1 MQWVYSKPK
10 EDDMGFGILLIIAG
24 VAALVAAGVN
34 KQFGG
39 FRGLGIASLG
49 LGILIFVA
57 AQAFVSVPVG
67 SVAVVVNRLSGLK
80 PDALNPGAHIVLPG
94 IETPFY
100 YNTRLQELTL
110 SRRGEGGPDLDESI
124 KALSREG
131 LEISADVTVQ
141 FQIVPST
148 APKLHQNIGTDY
160 VNVVIRPQVRSKVRD
175 SIGQF
180 NAADLIS
187 TKRKAL
193 ENNVIAALEGVFKE
207 SNLELKAVL
216 LRELRIPDS
225 VAKAIEEKQTAE
237 QRVQTEKNN
246 RDAERIRA
254 DTVFV
259 TAQGAAKA
267 AVARAKG
274 EAQALSLRGA
284 ALKNNPQLIQLT
296 VAEKLAPTVQTI
308 MMPSTGNFL
317 LNLDSLTKNAKP

>member
-1 MQWVYSKPK
+1 
-10 EDDMGFGILLIIAG
+10 
-24 VAALVAAGVN
+24 
-34 KQFGG
+34 
-39 FRGLGIASLG
+39 
-49 LGILIFVA
+49 
-57 AQAFVSVPVG
+57 
-67 SVAVVVNRLSGLK
+67 
-80 PDALNPGAHIVLPG
+80 
-94 IETPFY
+94 
-100 YNTRLQELTL
+100 
-110 SRRGEGGPDLDESI
+110 
-124 KALSREG
+124 
-131 LEISADVTVQ
+131 
-141 FQIVPST
+141 
-148 APKLHQNIGTDY
+148 
-160 VNVVIRPQVRSKVRD
+160 VRD

-180 NAADLIS
+180 NATDLIS

-193 ENNVIAALEGVFKE
+193 ENNVVAALEGVFKDA
-207 SNLELKAVL
+207 NLELKAVL

-267 AVARAKG
+267 TIEKAKG

-317 LNLDSLTKNAKP
+317 LNLDSLTKAK

>member
-1 MQWVYSKPK
+1 MEAKN
-10 EDDMGFGILLIIAG
+10 MGIGILLILAG
-24 VAALVAAGVN
+24 IAALVAASVN
-34 KQFGG
+34 KQFTG
-39 FRGLGIASLG
+39 FRGLGIAGLG
-49 LGILIFVA
+49 VGILIFIG
-57 AQAFVSVPVG
+57 AQAFVGVPVG
-67 SVAVVVNRLSGLK
+67 SVAIVVNRLTGLK
-80 PDALNPGAHIVLPG
+80 PGALGSGAHIVLPG
-94 IETPFY
+94 IETPFF

-124 KALSREG
+124 KALSKEG

-141 FQIVPST
+141 FQIIPSK
-148 APKLHQNIGTDY
+148 APNLHEEIGTDY
-160 VNVVIRPQVRSKVRD
+160 INVVIRPQVRSKVRD

-180 NAADLIS
+180 NATDLIS

-193 ENNVIAALEGVFKE
+193 ENNVVAALEGVFKDA
-207 SNLELKAVL
+207 NLELKAVL

-267 AVARAKG
+267 TIEKAKG

-317 LNLDSLTKNAKP
+317 LNLDSLTKAK

>member
-1 MQWVYSKPK
+1 
-10 EDDMGFGILLIIAG
+10 MGFGILLIIAG
-24 VAALVAAGVN
+24 VAALIAASVN

-39 FRGLGIASLG
+39 LRGLGIAGLG
-49 LGILIFVA
+49 VGILIFVA

-67 SVAVVVNRLSGLK
+67 SVAIVVNRLTGLK
-80 PDALNPGAHIVLPG
+80 PGALEPGAHLVLPG

-110 SRRGEGGPDLDESI
+110 SRRGEGGPNIDESI

-141 FQIVPST
+141 FQIIPSL
-148 APKLHQNIGTDY
+148 APTLHQTIGTDY
-160 VNVVIRPQVRSKVRD
+160 INVVIRPQVRSKVRD
-175 SIGQF
+175 SIGKF
-180 NAADLIS
+180 NATDLIS

-193 ENNVIAALEGVFKE
+193 ENNVIAALEGVFKDA
-207 SNLELKAVL
+207 NLELKAVL

-254 DTVFV
+254 DTVYV

-267 AVARAKG
+267 AVERAKG
-274 EAQALSLRGA
+274 EATALSLRGA

-308 MMPSTGNFL
+308 MMPTTGNFL
-317 LNLDSLTKNAKP
+317 LNLDSLTKNTKP

>member
-1 MQWVYSKPK
+1 
-10 EDDMGFGILLIIAG
+10 MGFGILLIIAG
-24 VAALVAAGVN
+24 IAAFIASSVNQQFAGIRR
-34 KQFGG
+34 FGFVG
-39 FRGLGIASLG
+39 IGLGLVLTI
-49 LGILIFVA
+49 A
-57 AQAFVSVPVG
+57 AQTFVSVPVG
-67 SVAVVVNRLSGLK
+67 SVAVVVNRLTGLK
-80 PDALNPGAHIVLPG
+80 PGALTPGAHFVFPG

-110 SRRGEGGPDLDESI
+110 SRRGEGGPNVDESI
-124 KALSREG
+124 KALSKEG

-141 FQIVPST
+141 FQIVSSL
-148 APKLHQNIGTDY
+148 APTLHETIGINYIET
-160 VNVVIRPQVRSKVRD
+160 VIRPQVRSKVRD

-180 NAADLIS
+180 NATDLIS

-193 ENNVIAALEGVFKE
+193 ENSVVAALEDVFKE
-207 SNLELKAVL
+207 ANLELKAVL

-274 EAQALSLRGA
+274 EATALSLRGA

-317 LNLDSLTKNAKP
+317 LNLDSLTKTK